1 MHTLPL
7 PHTVRLGDGRTLRAT
22 GSAGSFVT
30 AWLLEPTVNSTC
42 VLAVTA
48 SWSARVYAAARETH
62 GWVCPLSYQFPV
74 GRRAAVGHSTAAPRT
89 TCACWCSPTSWCSA
103 RLACVFAAPGLARNG
118 IRLGRPPL
126 QRSSGLVVLELLPT
140 ESLGRV
146 LALPAAL
153 RQGALRGQLPGGD
166 AWRCGADGRAAADD
180 SLLHRRPSGYSL
192 SRLARLEVG
201 ARRSPCSTAHRL
213 RRRVCASSFAILL
226 VHAMHP
232 KMLA

>member
-1 MHTLPL
+1 MGLDNTSMRVSFVRRTLPDDALQSDTPL
-7 PHTVRLGDGRTLRAT
+7 PRRALRAR
-22 GSAGSFVT
+22 AG
-30 AWLLEPTVNSTC
+30 AHPT
-42 VLAVTA
+42 
-48 SWSARVYAAARETH
+48 
-62 GWVCPLSYQFPV
+62 P
-74 GRRAAVGHSTAAPRT
+74 
-89 TCACWCSPTSWCSA
+89 WCSA

-180 SLLHRRPSGYSL
+180 SLLHRRPSGYPL
-192 SRLARLEVG
+192 SRLARLEMG
-201 ARRSPCSTAHRL
+201 ARRSPCSTVHRL
-213 RRRVCASSFAILL
+213 RRRVCAPQDTEMLPASNFVCEFGECVRPTSPLLGACVLACLLASYKFASFPDSPHRAT
-226 VHAMHP
+226 
-232 KMLA
+232 

>member
-1 MHTLPL
+1 MERRRLYQLISPVC
-7 PHTVRLGDGRTLRAT
+7 VRFNNICVTQKRLDGLEQHLDARQLRPAD
-22 GSAGSFVT
+22 S
-30 AWLLEPTVNSTC
+30 P
-42 VLAVTA
+42 
-48 SWSARVYAAARETH
+48 
-62 GWVCPLSYQFPV
+62 
-74 GRRAAVGHSTAAPRT
+74 GRHAAVGRSTAAPRT

-126 QRSSGLVVLELLPT
+126 PRSSGLVVLELLPT

-180 SLLHRRPSGYSL
+180 SLLHRRPSGYPL
-192 SRLARLEVG
+192 SRLARLEMG
-201 ARRSPCSTAHRL
+201 ARRTPCSVARFTGCAGEYAHPKIQRCCL
-213 RRRVCASSFAILL
+213 HRTLCASSVSVCGPCATCKVDVVCLL
-226 VHAMHP
+226 ACFVR
-232 KMLA
+232 LQ

>member
-1 MHTLPL
+1 MAPSPGFGLKGGKMLAPDIHTAASS
-7 PHTVRLGDGRTLRAT
+7 V
-22 GSAGSFVT
+22 
-30 AWLLEPTVNSTC
+30 PTI
-42 VLAVTA
+42 LAV
-48 SWSARVYAAARETH
+48 RRER
-62 GWVCPLSYQFPV
+62 LRIS
-74 GRRAAVGHSTAAPRT
+74 APRPT
-89 TCACWCSPTSWCSA
+89 QCWCSPTSWCSA

-180 SLLHRRPSGYSL
+180 SLLHRRPSGYPL
-192 SRLARLEVG
+192 SRLARLEMG
-201 ARRSPCSTAHRL
+201 ARRSPCSTVHRL
-213 RRRVCASSFAILL
+213 RRRVCAPQDTEMLPASNFVCEFGECVRPTSPLL
-226 VHAMHP
+226 GACGNCL
-232 KMLA
+232 LACFQLVA

>member
-1 MHTLPL
+1 M
-7 PHTVRLGDGRTLRAT
+7 
-22 GSAGSFVT
+22 
-30 AWLLEPTVNSTC
+30 C
-42 VLAVTA
+42 
-48 SWSARVYAAARETH
+48 ARVC
-62 GWVCPLSYQFPV
+62 VSFLSYQRLDARQLRPADSP
-74 GRRAAVGHSTAAPRT
+74 GRHAAVGRSTAAPRT
-89 TCACWCSPTSWCSA
+89 TCACCGAHHGAHQHTLWCSA

-118 IRLGRPPL
+118 IHLGRPPL

-140 ESLGRV
+140 DLGCV

-201 ARRSPCSTAHRL
+201 ARRSPCSTVHRL
-213 RRRVCASSFAILL
+213 RRRVCAPQDTEMLPASNFVCEFGECVRPTSPLL
-226 VHAMHP
+226 GACGNCL
-232 KMLA
+232 LACGSMGDVPRTDARSGTS